1 MIDYIYYLYDNIIYI
16 IILYKINQWSK
27 QTTTIY
33 YNHLKSIKYLKKWNT
48 NKNKIFFKIP
58 TTIDE
63 LYCPFIPSK

>member
-1 MIDYIYYLYDNIIYI
+1 MINYIYNNIIYI

-27 QTTTIY
+27 QTITIY
-33 YNHLKSIKYLKKWNT
+33 YNHLKCIKYLNRWNA

-58 TTIDE
+58 TTINE